1 MTFAATDFT
10 TTFPPRRISVANA
23 NGVASPVTRV
33 GSVYLSPSLQL
44 LNTLLVPSLSHKLLS
59 VSQVTIELHCVVLMY
74 PTFCILQDILTKE
87 IIGHGTKKGGLY
99 YMKDVST
106 GHVHQIQSDVRE

>member
-10 TTFPPRRISVANA
+10 TTSPPQHTSVANA
-23 NGVASPVTRV
+23 NGVDSLITRV

-44 LNTLLVPSLSHKLLS
+44 LNTLLVPLLSHKLLF
-59 VSQVTIELHCVVLMY
+59 VSQVTIELNCVVLVY

-87 IIGHGTKKGGLY
+87 IIGHGTKRGGGGLY
-99 YMKDVST
+99 YMEDVST
-106 GHVHQIQSDVRE
+106 GHIH